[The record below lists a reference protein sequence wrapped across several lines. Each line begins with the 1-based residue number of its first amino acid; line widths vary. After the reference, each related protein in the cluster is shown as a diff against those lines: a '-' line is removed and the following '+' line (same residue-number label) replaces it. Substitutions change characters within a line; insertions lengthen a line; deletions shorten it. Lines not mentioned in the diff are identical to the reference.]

1 MVQVLPEDLDK
12 MLYGAAFARAGLL
25 LVDPPIPTDPKG
37 KAYYY
42 ADHYHKG
49 KDREKIARAY
59 MIKNKELFAL
69 SSSYI
74 DSLVGGAKS
83 LLAGDE

>member
-1 MVQVLPEDLDK
+1 
-12 MLYGAAFARAGLL
+12 MLYSAAFARAGLML
-25 LVDPPIPTDPKG
+25 INPTIPTDPKG
-37 KAYYY
+37 QAYYY

-49 KDREKIARAY
+49 ENRDRIARTFLL
-59 MIKNKELFAL
+59 KNKEFYAL

-74 DSLVGGAKS
+74 DSIIGGAKS